1 MSSLAATIAETQVRP
16 GHVMAWW
23 LSGTG
28 FVLKTPLG
36 TQVYIDPYF
45 SNCVA
50 QIFGVE
56 RAVPPPV
63 PVEEAQPDLVVATH
77 WHEDHLDPAGLP
89 ILARRSPTQFLC
101 PPSCRSRLLGW
112 LVPGQRV
119 TAFSAGQ
126 THTFRDV
133 RITAVPA
140 RHVAGISG
148 LERHGLDISAPSI
161 ELAAKA
167 SPDVLFV
174 VANAD
179 RFLPYADQAFD
190 FVTSIDA
197 RVNALEFERVLRK
210 GGLILVAVPAPD
222 DLIELREQIQGG
234 KVEKS
239 RAARIEEELGKSL
252 RLADRTTVRESRT
265 FEPPVLRDLLTATY
279 RGFRQSER
287 AAVERLGAMSVTLA
301 HDVLVFEHRDTGLVV
316 GR

>member
-1 MSSLAATIAETQVRP
+1 MAVVLRCTVRGCGESLHPEGARWTCARNHSFDRHRTGSLNLLQPQDRRSLHPGDSREAAQARRR
-16 GHVMAWW
+16 
-23 LSGTG
+23 LSGIG
-28 FVLKTPLG
+28 HANA
-36 TQVYIDPYF
+36 VY
-45 SNCVA
+45 
-50 QIFGVE
+50 
-56 RAVPPPV
+56 RAFAHVIGSRSQG
-63 PVEEAQPDLVVATH
+63 ASAAL
-77 WHEDHLDPAGLP
+77 LDVGCGEGA
-89 ILARRSPTQFLC
+89 FL
-101 PPSCRSRLLGW
+101 
-112 LVPGQRV
+112 
-119 TAFSAGQ
+119 
-126 THTFRDV
+126 
-133 RITAVPA
+133 

-239 RAARIEEELGKSL
+239 RAARIEEEMGKSL